1 MLRLSCASIITSV
14 SLLTA
19 CSPSDTI
26 YAPEPIETDQGPA
39 MKLSFVANPS
49 ANGTRCMY
57 DRPGI
62 LYWSNIGITAT
73 VLDKGQWVYHT
84 YSWEYIGIRP
94 EAGEVSYGINNGRL
108 IFPGD
113 LRAVWDPQDR

>member
-1 MLRLSCASIITSV
+1 MRRLL
-14 SLLTA
+14 LLTLVVA
-19 CSPSDTI
+19 CSGNATI
-26 YAPEPIETDQGPA
+26 YAPEQIQTDQGPA

-73 VLDKGQWVYHT
+73 VLEKGQWVYHT
-84 YSWEYIGIRP
+84 YPWEYIGIKP

-108 IFPGD
+108 TFPGE
-113 LRAVWDPQDR
+113 LRAIWDVEY

>member
-1 MLRLSCASIITSV
+1 MLRSLYVLAILSIA
-14 SLLTA
+14 LA
-19 CSPSDTI
+19 CSRSTTI
-26 YAPEPIETDQGPA
+26 YAPEPIETEQGPA
-39 MKLSFVANPS
+39 MKLSFVASPS

-73 VLDKGQWVYHT
+73 VLEKGQWVYHT
-84 YSWEYIGIRP
+84 YSWEYIGVRP
-94 EAGEVSYGINNGRL
+94 DAGEVSYGINNGRL

-113 LRAVWDPQDR
+113 LRAIWNPQDR